1 MILRP
6 PGLKSGDGG
15 MVLEVLD
22 KGLIDVA
29 VVYGGVDS
37 AKYER
42 LPRPAADCWG
52 VLLRRDHPLAAK
64 ESIRPEDLWE
74 EPLIFSRQILKKDS
88 HADVVRRWLKKPI
101 LIIHKLV

>member
-29 VVYGGVDS
+29 VIYGGVDS
-37 AKYER
+37 AKYEQI
-42 LPRPAADCWG
+42 PRPAADRWG

-64 ESIRPEDLWE
+64 ESIHFEDLWE
-74 EPLIFSRQILKKDS
+74 EPLIFSRQILKKNS

-101 LIIHKLV
+101 LLIHKFV

>member
-15 MVLEVLD
+15 TMLELLD
-22 KGLIDVA
+22 KELIDVA

-37 AKYER
+37 MKYER
-42 LPRPAADCWG
+42 IPCSVADRWG
-52 VLLRRDHPLAAK
+52 VLLRPDHPLAAR

-101 LIIHKLV
+101 LLIHKLV

>member
-37 AKYER
+37 TKYER
-42 LPRPAADCWG
+42 VPRPAADCWG
-52 VLLRRDHPLAAK
+52 VLLRCDHPLAAK
-64 ESIRPEDLWE
+64 ESIRPENLWE
-74 EPLIFSRQILKKDS
+74 ELLIFSRQILKKNS

-101 LIIHKLV
+101 LLIHKFV

>member
-37 AKYER
+37 TKYER
-42 LPRPAADCWG
+42 IPRPAADCWG
-52 VLLRRDHPLAAK
+52 VLLLRYHPLAAK
-64 ESIRPEDLWE
+64 ESIRPQDLWE
-74 EPLIFSRQILKKDS
+74 EPLIFSR
-88 HADVVRRWLKKPI
+88 RY
-101 LIIHKLV
+101 

>member
-6 PGLKSGDGG
+6 PGLKSGDEG

-42 LPRPAADCWG
+42 IPRPAADCWG

-88 HADVVRRWLKKPI
+88 HADVVRRWLKKTI
-101 LIIHKLV
+101 LLIHKFV

>member
-1 MILRP
+1 MILRL

-22 KGLIDVA
+22 KELIDVA

-37 AKYER
+37 MKYER
-42 LPRPAADCWG
+42 IPCSVADRWG
-52 VLLRRDHPLAAK
+52 GLLRPDHPLAAR
-64 ESIRPEDLWE
+64 ESISPEDLWE
-74 EPLIFSRQILKKDS
+74 EPLIFSRQVLKKNS

-101 LIIHKLV
+101 LLIHKLV